1 MIDFVHLLLKE
12 KVEGKL
18 SSLKWTKKLT
28 PDSETFYFHGFRG
41 VEIRYYPE
49 RPLISIKGKLLMLL
63 HDTLVLN
70 VDDIYGKDTD
80 RFVAEVNNYLN
91 RLFSTVH
98 LDIRN
103 FSVSRLD
110 YCFNVKT
117 PYVSVYIDF
126 LSTAFQKCNQGRRVD
141 YVQENALYG
150 SVYVKTKRDYE
161 QNERRNYVLNFYD
174 KFDRLQY
181 QKERGERITAEDEE
195 RAKDVLRL
203 EVQCGYQFLKEFC
216 KKQKIRRKFGALFSF
231 RLAYLAEAAI
241 YCRVFNAGEQEDY
254 FQYQSAASLF
264 GLKNQTVRS
273 LLLHVSKNG
282 KITDAAYAYAKKK
295 VKQKGIYPFCFI
307 PRGRA
312 EACLKNPLAL
322 IAEKIRNLGV
332 DIQ

>member
-12 KVEGKL
+12 KVEKKF
-18 SSLKWTKKLT
+18 SSLKWTRKLT
-28 PDSETFYFHGFRG
+28 PDGEAFYFHGLRG
-41 VEIRYYPE
+41 VEIRYYPD
-49 RPLISIKGKLLMLL
+49 RPLISIKGKLLLLL
-63 HDTLVLN
+63 HDTQVLN

-80 RFVAEVNNYLN
+80 RFIAEVNNYLN

-103 FSVSRLD
+103 FSVSRMD

-117 PYVSVYIDF
+117 PYVGVYIDF
-126 LSTAFQKCNQGRRVD
+126 LGRAFRNCNQGRRVD

-150 SVYVKTKRDYE
+150 SVYIKTKRDYE
-161 QNERRNYVLNFYD
+161 QNERQNYVLNFYD

-181 QKERGERITAEDEE
+181 QKEQGERITAEDEE
-195 RAKDVLRL
+195 RAKDILRL

-216 KKQKIRRKFGALFSF
+216 ERQKISRTFGALFSF

-241 YCRVFNAGEQEDY
+241 YSRVFNTGEQEDY
-254 FQYQSAASLF
+254 YQYQSAASLF
-264 GLKNQTVRS
+264 GLKEQAARS

-282 KITDAAYAYAKKK
+282 KITDVTHAYAKKK
-295 VKQKGIYPFCFI
+295 VRQKGIYPYFFI
-307 PRGRA
+307 PSGRA

-322 IAEKIRNLGV
+322 IAEKIRGLGV
-332 DIQ
+332 DMQ